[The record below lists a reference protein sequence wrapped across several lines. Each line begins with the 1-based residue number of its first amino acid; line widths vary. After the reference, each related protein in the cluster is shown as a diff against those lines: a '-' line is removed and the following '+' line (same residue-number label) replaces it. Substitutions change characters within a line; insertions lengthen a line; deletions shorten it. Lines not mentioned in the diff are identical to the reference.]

1 MWRAALLC
9 LFLLSACHHRPD
21 SNAAILLFNG
31 HGASPGD
38 VAAFKALLTRAHLN
52 YATADSSDLNSLS
65 EAELRA
71 HRLLIIP
78 GGNFIDI
85 GNGLT
90 PAASAKIRNAVRNGL
105 HYAGIC
111 AGAFLA
117 GASPPNA
124 INLTGV
130 RFPFYAA
137 ENRGIRKTAV
147 VISTPGE
154 RPLDQY
160 WEDGPQLSGWGEVVS
175 RYPDGTPA
183 TVQGAFGNG
192 WVVLTGIHPE
202 APASWRRDLV
212 FASSVSD
219 DNAWAERLIRAAL
232 NGMPLPHE

>member
-1 MWRAALLC
+1 MRWIALLC
-9 LFLLSACHHRPD
+9 LLLTACHRRPD
-21 SNAAILLFNG
+21 SNVPILLFNG
-31 HGASPGD
+31 KGASPGD
-38 VAAFKALLTRAHLN
+38 VAAFEALLTRAHLS
-52 YATADSSDLNSLS
+52 YATADSSDLNALT

-78 GGNFIDI
+78 GGNFMDI
-85 GNGLT
+85 GNSLSPG
-90 PAASAKIRNAVRNGL
+90 ASANIRNAVRNGL
-105 HYAGIC
+105 NYAGVC
-111 AGAFLA
+111 AGAFMA
-117 GASPPNA
+117 GSSPPNA

-154 RPLDQY
+154 PPLDQY

-183 TVQGAFGNG
+183 TVQGAFGGG

-202 APASWRRDLV
+202 APAAWRRDIV
-212 FASSVSD
+212 FASSVAD
-219 DNAWAERLIRAAL
+219 DNAYAERLIRAAL
-232 NGMPLPHE
+232 NRTPLPHD

>member
-1 MWRAALLC
+1 MRRLALLC
-9 LFLLSACHHRPD
+9 LLFTACHRPD
-21 SNAAILLFNG
+21 RNAPILLFNG
-31 HGASPGD
+31 RGASAGD
-38 VAAFKALLTRAHLN
+38 VAAFEALLTHAHLT

-65 EAELRA
+65 EAALRA

-90 PAASAKIRNAVRNGL
+90 SETAANIRNAVRSGL
-105 HYAGIC
+105 NYAGIC

-117 GASPPNA
+117 GSSPPHA
-124 INLTGV
+124 INLTGIP
-130 RFPFYAA
+130 FPFYGA

-154 RPLDQY
+154 TPLDQY

-175 RYPDGTPA
+175 RYPDGAPA
-183 TVQGAFGNG
+183 TVQGAFGKG

-202 APASWRRDLV
+202 APASWRRDIV
-212 FASSVSD
+212 FATSAAD
-219 DNAWAERLIRAAL
+219 DNAYAERLIRAAL
-232 NGMPLPHE
+232 NRAPLPHN

>member
-1 MWRAALLC
+1 MRRLALLC
-9 LFLLSACHHRPD
+9 LLLTACHRRPD

-31 HGASPGD
+31 KGASSGD

-52 YATADSSDLNSLS
+52 YATADSSDLNSFS
-65 EAELRA
+65 ETELRA

-90 PAASAKIRNAVRNGL
+90 AAASAHIRNAIRHGL

-111 AGAFLA
+111 AGAFMA
-117 GASPPNA
+117 GSSPPNA

-130 RFPFYAA
+130 PFPFYGA

-147 VISTPGE
+147 VVSTPGE
-154 RPLDQY
+154 PPLDQY
-160 WEDGPQLSGWGEVVS
+160 WEDGPQLPGWGEVVS

-183 TVQGAFGNG
+183 TVQGAFGSG

-202 APASWRRDLV
+202 APASWRQDIV
-212 FASSVSD
+212 FATSVAD
-219 DNAWAERLIRAAL
+219 DNAYAERLIRAAL
-232 NGMPLPHE
+232 NRTPLPHN

>member
-1 MWRAALLC
+1 MRRIALLC
-9 LFLLSACHHRPD
+9 LLLTACHRPPD
-21 SNAAILLFNG
+21 KNAAIILFNG
-31 HGASPGD
+31 RGASPGD
-38 VAAFKALLTRAHLN
+38 VEAFEALLTRAHLN
-52 YATADSSDLNSLS
+52 YTTANSYDLNSMT
-65 EAELRA
+65 EADLRT

-85 GNGLT
+85 GNGLS
-90 PAASAKIRNAVRNGL
+90 PAASANIRNAVRNGL

-111 AGAFLA
+111 AGAFVA

-124 INLTGV
+124 INLTGI
-130 RFPFYAA
+130 RYPFYAA

-154 RPLDQY
+154 PPLDQY

-175 RYPDGTPA
+175 KYPDGTPA
-183 TVQGAFGNG
+183 TVQGSFGSG

-202 APASWRRDLV
+202 APASWRRDLI

-219 DNAWAERLIRAAL
+219 DNAYAERLIRAAL
-232 NGMPLPHE
+232 NRTPLPHN